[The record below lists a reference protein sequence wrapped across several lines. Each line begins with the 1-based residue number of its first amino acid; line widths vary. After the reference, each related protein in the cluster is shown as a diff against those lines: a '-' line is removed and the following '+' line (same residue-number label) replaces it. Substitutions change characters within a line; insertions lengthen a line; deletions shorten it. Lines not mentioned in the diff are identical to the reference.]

1 MYCFYLISDKIYAAL
16 DVEKR
21 LLSNIKKQ
29 SHWYHYTVPLYNKR
43 ILLFLYNLGI
53 KCFVLICLFSIYKK
67 QPFLLYVALAHMHV
81 PLFHNAF
88 LNVTTQDPYTAS
100 LSDMDSLVGTIMQA
114 VSTEQLENTLIWFT
128 GELFYTFHSKF

>member
-1 MYCFYLISDKIYAAL
+1 MNDGVKKKSLISPDGTTTLCLSITDLSFCHCTIWAL
-16 DVEKR
+16 NV
-21 LLSNIKKQ
+21 LLM
-29 SHWYHYTVPLYNKR
+29 
-43 ILLFLYNLGI
+43 
-53 KCFVLICLFSIYKK
+53 CLCSISKK

-114 VSTEQLENTLIWFT
+114 VSTEQSENTLIWFT
-128 GELFYTFHSKF
+128 GELFYTYLI

>member
-1 MYCFYLISDKIYAAL
+1 M
-16 DVEKR
+16 
-21 LLSNIKKQ
+21 
-29 SHWYHYTVPLYNKR
+29 
-43 ILLFLYNLGI
+43 
-53 KCFVLICLFSIYKK
+53 CLFSISKK

-114 VSTEQLENTLIWFT
+114 VSTDQLENTLIWFT
-128 GELFYTFHSKF
+128 GELFDTYFTLRTNLC